1 MKPKPKITIE
11 DAPDMV
17 CVGFTATR
25 NPDGSFNPSVPLY
38 RPAGCGVEDE
48 FDALTWEQLIKLF
61 DSMVRERAKVK
72 EILGEGDEVEE
83 WEL

>member
-1 MKPKPKITIE
+1 MMPKPEITIE

-38 RPAGCGVEDE
+38 RVAGEDIE
-48 FDALTWEQLIKLF
+48 DDFDNLTWTQLIDLF
-61 DSMVRERAKVK
+61 DEIVRERAKVT
-72 EILGEGDEVEE
+72 ELLGEAEE
-83 WEL
+83 